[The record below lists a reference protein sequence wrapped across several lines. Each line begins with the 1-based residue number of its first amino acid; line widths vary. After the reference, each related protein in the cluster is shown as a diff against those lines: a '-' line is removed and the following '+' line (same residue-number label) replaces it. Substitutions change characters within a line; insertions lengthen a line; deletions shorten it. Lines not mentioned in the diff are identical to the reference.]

1 MDYPS
6 ESLVRIGVI
15 GGTALSRLPEATVL
29 DTLDVVTPFGPPSSP
44 VTLARLAGLDGP
56 DRPVI
61 AFLSRHGRGHSIAPQ
76 QINHRANL
84 WALRSVG
91 VEVVISCAAVGGL
104 VSSHGTG
111 TFAVPD
117 QFLDRTWGRA
127 DTFYDGSF
135 SAGVQ
140 HLPAADPYSAPL
152 RAALIAA
159 LELQGEDFAPAAT
172 VAVINGPRFSTRAE
186 SAALVQAG
194 AHLVSMT
201 QYPEPVLAAELNM
214 HFATLAFI
222 TDADTGHDG
231 SEPVTAEVVFGRLA
245 AAQPRLLAVLS
256 AAVLKVSAGLD
267 GMASGVEGG
276 FPPMAFIHA
285 DAVATVM
292 GAGQVHPATERDTR

>member
-1 MDYPS
+1 MNYPS

-15 GGTALSRLPEATVL
+15 GGTGLYRLPEARVL
-29 DTLDVVTPFGPPSSP
+29 DTVDVVTPFGPTSSP
-44 VTLARLAGLDGP
+44 VTLARLGGP
-56 DRPVI
+56 DGSVV

-104 VSSHGTG
+104 VRSYGTG

-117 QFLDRTWGRA
+117 QFIDRTWGRA
-127 DTFYDGSF
+127 DTFYDGSL

-186 SAALVQAG
+186 AAALVQAG

-222 TDADTGHDG
+222 TDANTGHDG
-231 SEPVTAEVVFGRLA
+231 SEPVTAEVVFDRLA

-256 AAVLKVSAGLD
+256 AVVLKVSAGLERT
-267 GMASGVEGG
+267 GSGVEGG
-276 FPPMAFIHA
+276 FPARAFIDA
-285 DAVATVM
+285 RAVATVM
-292 GAGQVHPATERDTR
+292 GAGQDHTARKRNSR